1 MTEEMILALEEEK
14 QLQFKKFNAEK
25 ALRIGQKIANY
36 AIEKDL
42 QVCVEI
48 VANGKM
54 LFHFSADKCIP
65 DNDHWLKRKINT
77 VMYFHHSS
85 KFIHFKLNGDSTLIH
100 SKYGLKTEDYAV
112 IHGGF
117 PIYVENAGFIGA
129 IAVSGLQP
137 NEDHDLVTQTIQEFL
152 D

>member
-1 MTEEMILALEEEK
+1 MTEEMILSLEEEN
-14 QLQFKKFNAEK
+14 QFKFKSFNAKK
-25 ALRIGQKIANY
+25 AFMMGQRIANY
-36 AIEKDL
+36 AIENDL

-48 VANGKM
+48 VANGKV
-54 LFHFSADKCIP
+54 LFHFASDKCIP
-65 DNDHWLKRKINT
+65 DNDQWLKRKINT

-85 KFIHFKLNGDSTLIH
+85 KFIHFKLKGDSSLIG
-100 SKYGLKTEDYAV
+100 SKYGLRTEEYAV

-137 NEDHDLVTQTIQEFL
+137 NEDHDLVIQTIKEFL